1 MKMKKNLIF
10 NIAIGLVILLFL
22 ILLFAI
28 NKKNTAYQQYIK
40 DIEFQ
45 NSILKKE
52 NELLVIQLRLNSEFR
67 KKVYKDRDS
76 INTVISQL
84 KNRIK
89 TRDREL
95 SHIKGKYENLSLDS
109 LLKIA
114 TERYEKDININRI
127 NTN

>member
-1 MKMKKNLIF
+1 MKKNLLF
-10 NIAIGLVILLFL
+10 NVAIGLIILLFL

-28 NKKNTAYQQYIK
+28 NKKNTAYQQHIK

-52 NELLVIQLRLNSEFR
+52 NELLVIQLHLNSEFR

-76 INTVISQL
+76 INNVIFQL
-84 KNRIK
+84 KNRVK
-89 TRDREL
+89 TRDKEL
-95 SHIKGKYENLSLDS
+95 SQIKGKYENLSLDS

>member
-1 MKMKKNLIF
+1 MKKNLLF
-10 NIAIGLVILLFL
+10 NIAIGLIILLFL

-28 NKKNTAYQQYIK
+28 NKKNTAYQQHIK

-52 NELLVIQLRLNSEFR
+52 NELLVIQLHLNSEFR

-76 INTVISQL
+76 INNVIFQL
-84 KNRIK
+84 KNRVK
-89 TRDREL
+89 TRDKEL
-95 SHIKGKYENLSLDS
+95 SQIKGKYENLSLDS

-114 TERYEKDININRI
+114 TERYEKDNNIIRI

>member
-1 MKMKKNLIF
+1 MKKNLIF

>member
-10 NIAIGLVILLFL
+10 NIAIGLIILLFL

-76 INTVISQL
+76 INNVIFQL
-84 KNRIK
+84 KNRVK
-89 TRDREL
+89 TRDKEL
-95 SHIKGKYENLSLDS
+95 SQIKGKYENLSLDS

-114 TERYEKDININRI
+114 TERYEKDNNIIRI
-127 NTN
+127 DTN

>member
-10 NIAIGLVILLFL
+10 NIAIGLIILLFL

-76 INTVISQL
+76 INNVIFQL

-114 TERYEKDININRI
+114 TERYEKNNNIIRI
-127 NTN
+127 DTN